1 MPLRKQPQTIG
12 RTLSAAEVTLS
23 IGEVAAA
30 VGVPAGMLR
39 RWGREGL
46 LAPPRSRGGHRTF
59 RAADVAR
66 AHRIA
71 ELREEGLNA
80 AAIERELGSI
90 ERGDSHAGPTGGR
103 RLGRKL
109 RALRERKG
117 WTLKTVADDA
127 AVSLSFLSALERGQT
142 GYSMENLFRLAEAL
156 GTTLP
161 ELSGAPGH
169 RAGVPL
175 VRPREREQY
184 VLHERRPRG
193 REPHVAPRFARG
205 GADHHRARSVE
216 RRELQPRWAGVPVSP
231 VGSAEVLGRERMLRA
246 DTRCITA
253 LLECP
258 RASLVQPGAAAGAGD
273 LGECTL
279 GGDGERRSASAG
291 EEDVR

>member
-90 ERGDSHAGPTGGR
+90 ERGDSHAGPTDGR

-169 RAGVPL
+169 RAGVPF

-184 VLHERRPRG
+184 VSTSGDHVVENLMSRPGSLEVVLTTIAPGASSDESYSHGGQEFLFLLSGRLKFWVESECFELTRG
-193 REPHVAPRFARG
+193 
-205 GADHHRARSVE
+205 
-216 RRELQPRWAGVPVSP
+216 
-231 VGSAEVLGRERMLRA
+231 
-246 DTRCITA
+246 
-253 LLECP
+253 
-258 RASLVQPGAAAGAGD
+258 ASLHFSSAREHRWYNPGRQPARVIWVNAPSEG
-273 LGECTL
+273 T
-279 GGDGERRSASAG
+279 ASAG
-291 EEDVR
+291 RRRLGRKM